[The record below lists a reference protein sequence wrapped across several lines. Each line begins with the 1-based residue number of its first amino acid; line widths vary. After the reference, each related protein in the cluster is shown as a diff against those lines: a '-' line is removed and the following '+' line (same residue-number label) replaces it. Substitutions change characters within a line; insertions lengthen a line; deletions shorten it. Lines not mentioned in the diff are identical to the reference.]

1 MKRGQQL
8 RAALVGAVLIAA
20 AIPAITTWRA
30 SPSPTTSA
38 PLRHAATVQPLT
50 GSTVSSGSM
59 PATVECAGISA
70 PPPGP
75 AYPIANQPW
84 TAGFA
89 DQVINSV
96 GAMDFPA
103 SYGGMKVTDDRDLV
117 IYLAGQDPALVAEV
131 DSLAGRAGMH
141 VTYVGVPY
149 SAGYLGALE
158 ECVAEELSD
167 PEGRGVGDRGAVG
180 RLGERGR
187 RRHPGD
193 AHQRAVV
200 RPVRSVEPRPGCQ
213 RTSGPGCAVWRRPA
227 GRAVADDTGSCR
239 HLLTWRSL
247 EGSLLQPA
255 WRRECRHSGGA
266 TSPTTNS
273 KGTDTHWLR
282 K

>member
-20 AIPAITTWRA
+20 AIPAITTWRP
-30 SPSPTTSA
+30 SPSPTASA
-38 PLRHAATVQPLT
+38 PLGHAATVRPST

-59 PATVECAGISA
+59 PATVECAGIAA

-96 GAMDFPA
+96 GATDFPA
-103 SYGGMKVTDDRDLV
+103 SYGGMKMTDDRDLV

-158 ECVAEELSD
+158 ECVAEDSPILKGEGLAIEALSGD
-167 PEGRGVGDRGAVG
+167 LVNGVVDVTLETPANVPSSVRSVLLSPAQVASAQAVLDARYGVG
-180 RLGERGR
+180 RL
-187 RRHPGD
+187 
-193 AHQRAVV
+193 VV
-200 RPVRSVEPRPGCQ
+200 QSRTMQAPVAIS
-213 RTSGPGCAVWRRPA
+213 
-227 GRAVADDTGSCR
+227 
-239 HLLTWRSL
+239 
-247 EGSLLQPA
+247 
-255 WRRECRHSGGA
+255 
-266 TSPTTNS
+266 
-273 KGTDTHWLR
+273 
-282 K
+282 